1 LTPAAFTDPFQ
12 YVDEDETQLDVKGY
26 VEYFTKQKE
35 QNPGFKV
42 I

>member
-12 YVDEDETQLDVKGY
+12 YVDKDETQLDVKGY
-26 VEYFTKQKE
+26 VEYFTKQME